1 MSDADGGDRSLGQLV
16 ASATSEMSALI
27 HDEIALAKAQLRTDV
42 KRGATSGGAF
52 IAALAVLI
60 FSLPMLS
67 FVLAYAINTWTGGHN
82 GNGGWN
88 LVWCFGLSFL
98 ASVLLAAL
106 LALIGVIF
114 AKKTAKA
121 KGPQKVAASAK
132 ETAAVLGNVK
142 PHTRAVT
149 PSARGELTR
158 AVEDAKP
165 VARSSS

>member
-1 MSDADGGDRSLGQLV
+1 MSAADGGDQSLGQLV

-67 FVLAYAINTWTGGHN
+67 FALAYGIHAWSDWH
-82 GNGGWN
+82 
-88 LVWCFGLSFL
+88 LSVCFLLSFA
-98 ASVLLAAL
+98 ASVLLAGL
-106 LALIGVIF
+106 LALIGVVF
-114 AKKTAKA
+114 AKKTSKS

-142 PHTRAVT
+142 PHPRPVT
-149 PSARGELTR
+149 APARGELTR